1 MDVPIGLVIK
11 FGCWLK
17 LPYKKYPIK
26 LPGNKYRISKTN
38 NEK

>member
-1 MDVPIGLVIK
+1 
-11 FGCWLK
+11 

-26 LPGNKYRISKTN
+26 LPGNKYRMSKTN

>member
-1 MDVPIGLVIK
+1 MFQLDWLLNLVV
-11 FGCWLK
+11 GPK
-17 LPYKKYPIK
+17 LSYKKYPIK

>member
-1 MDVPIGLVIK
+1 MDVPKGFEIK
-11 FGCWLK
+11 SGCVSK

-26 LPGNKYRISKTN
+26 LPGNKYKMNNTI